1 MNSPLDQ
8 IPRLMALL
16 AETGLGRLELSGPLG
31 RVVLSRNETTPE
43 GVATANGV
51 TAPPVSPAFSSETI
65 ASPGI
70 GTFRRAHPLH
80 DEPLAE
86 EGEHVA
92 AGQVVAL
99 LQVGALLQPVR
110 APSDGVLSSVRPAD
124 GALIGFGDPLF
135 DILPH

>member
-8 IPRLMALL
+8 IPHLMALL
-16 AETGLGRLELSGPLG
+16 GETGLGRLELSGPSG
-31 RVVLSRNETTPE
+31 RVVLSRNEAAPDALAVSD
-43 GVATANGV
+43 GVACPA
-51 TAPPVSPAFSSETI
+51 ASPTSAGATI

-80 DEPLAE
+80 DKPFAE
-86 EGEHVA
+86 EGVRLV

-110 APSDGVLSSVRPAD
+110 APSDGILSSVRPAD

>member
-8 IPRLMALL
+8 IPRLVALL
-16 AETGLGRLELSGPLG
+16 AETGLGRLELSGPSG
-31 RVVLSRNETTPE
+31 RVVLSRNEPTPE
-43 GVATANGV
+43 GIGTAHGV
-51 TAPPVSPAFSSETI
+51 TVPPTSPVSASKTT

-80 DEPLAE
+80 ETLLAE
-86 EGEHVA
+86 EGACVS

-110 APSDGVLSSVRPAD
+110 APSDGVLSCFRPAD

-135 DILPH
+135 DILPS

>member
-16 AETGLGRLELSGPLG
+16 GETGLGRLELSGPSG
-31 RVVLSRNETTPE
+31 RVVLSRNEAAPDVLAVSD
-43 GVATANGV
+43 GVVGPATSQDFAG
-51 TAPPVSPAFSSETI
+51 ATI

-80 DEPLAE
+80 DKPLAE
-86 EGEHVA
+86 DGARVA

-110 APSDGVLSSVRPAD
+110 APSDGILSSVRPAD

-135 DILPH
+135 DILPN